1 MVKDVELTRSRLSSP
16 VRLPRG
22 QNRAVTTK
30 VAQIA
35 HRTHVR
41 LLGLGVTEIDRGE
54 PRAGVEGFQKSKR
67 RPDLDVGVTS

>member
-1 MVKDVELTRSRLSSP
+1 
-16 VRLPRG
+16 
-22 QNRAVTTK
+22 VTTK

-35 HRTHVR
+35 PRTHVR
-41 LLGLGVTEIDRGE
+41 LLGLGVTEIDRSE